1 MNTLPQTFDARPLH
15 RSAGAR
21 PGTRGYRHRASA
33 PLKLVVGRVDATVA
47 VDTQPAAAPRPV
59 PSYGLQGR
67 RHLAG
72 VPQLQSQAE
81 VTSLGA
87 DRPGMATP
95 WSPRR
100 LEPLAFAL
108 VLLASVAAL
117 AATLRAG

>member
-1 MNTLPQTFDARPLH
+1 MNTMPQTFDARPLH

-21 PGTRGYRHRASA
+21 GPRHRADA
-33 PLKLVVGRVDATVA
+33 PLKLVVDRVDATVA
-47 VDTQPAAAPRPV
+47 LVTRPAPAPRPA

-72 VPQLQSQAE
+72 VPLSQSPPPAH
-81 VTSLGA
+81 VASLGA
-87 DRPGMATP
+87 DKAGATAAP

-117 AATLRAG
+117 ALTLRAG